1 MSTTSTRPLPGI
13 RFEVAP
19 AAIDDPLPR
28 MDVAVLVGFA
38 SSGPI
43 DWPVAVESV
52 AEFRAIFG
60 ADVPLAWDSQLD
72 RMQHS
77 LLGPALTQFF
87 ANGGRRC
94 WVIRVAG
101 ASARYNY
108 YPVPGLLQARYDSE
122 GQVYTLAPAFVRAAA
137 RGSASDGLRLAC
149 ALRRQPLPLFDPWD
163 GEQVLRLPPGLLDAP
178 QPGDVLSLRDDT
190 HHITVLAAVAYA
202 AGGNVRIARRIAFAD
217 FPPPMLLPLT
227 IHGRAW
233 VYRDVRHY
241 PENPSVHADG
251 TDVAP
256 ERSVLPPFGR
266 THPFSRR
273 VRATLQRAND
283 DSICSLLLHLAPDQA
298 PPAGAWVR
306 FDAGGAH
313 HWLAVEQVQRLPDSV
328 RVLGRVWQQLPM
340 SQVLPRLRAS
350 QAVRSVER
358 LTLTIRAE
366 TGSGAVT
373 REEIG
378 LASGHARYLQDLPGD
393 DEYFRAPGS
402 QPRFAFA
409 GCDAEQTL
417 CLPLAIGP
425 LFGPLLGALPQPG
438 SRLQRAGLDKLSAA
452 LFVDPDLAN
461 VSSESLQDQADR
473 LRYLG
478 PGPRPLKGLH
488 AALGFAHS
496 PVAEEA
502 TLIAVPDAQH
512 RHWHPAETQPP
523 APAHAEQR
531 IAFPRWWHARPCPL
545 PEPLPLL
552 DQPPQNEFLACDVR
566 LLPAPVLNA
575 DGPNALGTVRLWWQ
589 PPEPG
594 WYYLLQ
600 EANQPDFS
608 DARQVYAGP
617 ATEVTFHGRP
627 AGDYYYRLRAT
638 AGANGS
644 HWSTPLVL
652 RVSQPVDA
660 ELERSE
666 DYSDDSLRR
675 VQIALLRLAAARGDW
690 FACLALPQHYREA
703 DAQRHAALLQTPGDG
718 ADPHWLGPEEG
729 RALSFGALYHPWA
742 IGTDLQAAPPDGL
755 ALAQL
760 ARRAIERGAWI
771 APANLPLRDIVAL
784 APAMHET
791 RRLALQQAQ
800 LNLLRQDAR
809 GFLVLAA
816 DTLSLDPDLR
826 PINVR
831 RLLSLLRRVA
841 LQRGQLYVFEPL
853 SDLFRRSVQRGFEQ
867 LLNELFRRG
876 AFAGN
881 SPAQA
886 FRVEVGLPPNSVHDL
901 DNGRF
906 FVELKVA
913 PSQPL
918 AFLTVRLLQLGDR
931 LQAQES

>member
-1 MSTTSTRPLPGI
+1 MSTASTRPLPGI

-72 RMQHS
+72 RMQYS
-77 LLGPALTQFF
+77 LLGPALAQFF

-101 ASARYNY
+101 AGARYNY
-108 YPVPGLLQARYDSE
+108 YPLPGLLQARYDAAGHIHS
-122 GQVYTLAPAFVRAAA
+122 VAPAFVRAAA

-149 ALRRQPLPLFDPWD
+149 ALRRQPMPLLDPWD
-163 GEQVLRLPPGLLDAP
+163 GEHLLRLPPGLPDVP

-190 HHITVLAAVAYA
+190 HRITVLAAVAYA

-233 VYRDVRHY
+233 VYTSIRHQ
-241 PENPSVHADG
+241 PADS
-251 TDVAP
+251 
-256 ERSVLPPFGR
+256 RVLPPPGR
-266 THPFSRR
+266 MHPFSRR
-273 VRATLQRAND
+273 VRATLQGAED
-283 DSICSLLLHLAPDQA
+283 DSHCSLLLHLAPDQA
-298 PPAGAWVR
+298 PSAGAWVR
-306 FDAGGAH
+306 FDAGGRH
-313 HWLAVEQVQRLPDSV
+313 HWLIVQQVQWLDDGV
-328 RVLGRVWQQLPM
+328 RVLGRVWQQLPLT
-340 SQVLPRLRAS
+340 QVLPQLRAS
-350 QAVRSVER
+350 QAVNNAER
-358 LTLTIRAE
+358 LTLDLRAE
-366 TGSGAVT
+366 SVDGVVT
-373 REEIG
+373 RERLG
-378 LASGHARYLQDLPGD
+378 LASGHAAYLQDLPGD
-393 DEYFRAPGS
+393 DEYFRASDAP
-402 QPRFAFA
+402 PRFAVA
-409 GCDAEQTL
+409 GCDAQRTL
-417 CLPLAIGP
+417 CLPLAVGP
-425 LFGPLLGALPQPG
+425 LFGAMPGALHQPG
-438 SRLQRAGLDKLSAA
+438 SPLQRAGLEKFSAA
-452 LFVDPDLAN
+452 LFLDPDLAD
-461 VSSESLQDQADR
+461 VGSESLQDQADR

-512 RHWHPAETQPP
+512 RHWHPAEPQPP

-552 DQPPQNEFLACDVR
+552 DQPPQDEFLACDVR

-594 WYYLLQ
+594 WDYLLQ

-608 DARQVYAGP
+608 DARQVYAGS
-617 ATEVTFHGRP
+617 ATEVTFYGRP
-627 AGDYYYRLRAT
+627 PGDYYFRLRAT

-644 HWSTPLVL
+644 HWSAPLVL

-666 DYSDDSLRR
+666 DYSDDDLRR

-718 ADPHWLGPEEG
+718 ADPHWLGPDEG

-742 IGTDLQAAPPDGL
+742 IGTHLQAAPPDGL

-791 RRLALQQAQ
+791 RRLVLQQAQ

-809 GFLVLAA
+809 GFLVLSA

-886 FRVEVGLPPNSVHDL
+886 FRVEVGLPPNNVHDL

-918 AFLTVRLLQLGDR
+918 AFLTVRLLQLGER

>member
-1 MSTTSTRPLPGI
+1 MTTASTRPLPGI

-52 AEFRAIFG
+52 TEFRAIFG

-72 RMQHS
+72 QIQYS

-137 RGSASDGLRLAC
+137 KGSGSDGLRLRC
-149 ALRRQPLPLFDPWD
+149 ALRRRAVPLLDPWD

-178 QPGDVLSLRDDT
+178 QLGDVLSLRDEGNR
-190 HHITVLAAVAYA
+190 ITVLAAVAYA
-202 AGGNVRIARRIAFAD
+202 AGGNIRIAHRIAFAD

-227 IHGRAW
+227 IDGRAW

-241 PENPSVHADG
+241 PDSPSVPAAG

-283 DSICSLLLHLAPDQA
+283 DSFCSLLLHLAPDQA
-298 PPAGAWVR
+298 PPAGTWIR

-313 HWLAVEQVQRLPDSV
+313 HWLAVQQVQLLPDSV

-340 SQVLPRLRAS
+340 AQVLPRLRAS
-350 QAVRSVER
+350 QAVHSVER

-366 TGSGAVT
+366 TDSGAVT

-378 LASGHARYLQDLPGD
+378 LASGHARYLQDLPSD
-393 DEYFRAPGS
+393 DEYFRAPGV

-409 GCDAEQTL
+409 GCDAQQTL

-425 LFGPLLGALPQPG
+425 LFGALLGALPQPG
-438 SRLQRAGLDKLSAA
+438 SRLQRAGLSKLSAA
-452 LFVDPDLAN
+452 LFLDLELAN
-461 VSSESLQDQADR
+461 VSSELLLDQADQ

-478 PGPRPLKGLH
+478 PSPRPLKGLH
-488 AALGFAHS
+488 AALGFADS
-496 PVAEEA
+496 PISQEA
-502 TLIAVPDAQH
+502 TLIAVPDAQQ
-512 RHWHPAETQPP
+512 RHWHGFTPP
-523 APAHAEQR
+523 PPEPPHSDR
-531 IAFPRWWHARPCPL
+531 LIAFPRWWHAQPCPL
-545 PEPLPLL
+545 PDPPPLAEL
-552 DQPPQNEFLACDVR
+552 PPADAFLACDVR
-566 LLPAPVLNA
+566 LLPAPTLHA
-575 DGPNALGTVRLWWQ
+575 DGPNALGTIRLWWQ
-589 PPEPG
+589 PPEPDRQ
-594 WYYLLQ
+594 YLLQ
-600 EANQPDFS
+600 EANRADFS
-608 DARQVYAGP
+608 DARLVYAGAGTE
-617 ATEVTFHGRP
+617 ATFYGRP

-644 HWSTPLVL
+644 HWSAPLVL
-652 RVSQPVDA
+652 RINQPVDA

-703 DAQRHAALLQTPGDG
+703 DAQRHAALLQTAGDG
-718 ADPHWLGPEEG
+718 ANPHWLGQNELN
-729 RALSFGALYHPWA
+729 ALSFGALYHPWSIA
-742 IGTDLQAAPPDGL
+742 SNLQAVPPDGL

-760 ARRAIERGAWI
+760 ARRALERGAWI
-771 APANLPLRDIVAL
+771 APANLLLREIVAL
-784 APAMHET
+784 APALHESQ
-791 RRLALQQAQ
+791 RLALQQAQ
-800 LNLLRQDAR
+800 VNLLRQDAR
-809 GFLVLAA
+809 GFLCLAA

-853 SDLFRRSVQRGFEQ
+853 SDLFRRSVQRGFES
-867 LLNELFRRG
+867 LLSELFRRG

-881 SPAQA
+881 SASQA
-886 FRVEVGLPPNSVHDL
+886 FRVEVGIPPNSTHDL

-906 FVELKVA
+906 FIELKVA

-918 AFLTVRLLQLGDR
+918 AFLTVRLLQLGER
-931 LQAQES
+931 LQAQEV